1 MGRYK
6 TEAEDIAVISGKL
19 ACAKKGIAF
28 CQGQLTSAA
37 SKFKVALVGSSCE
50 ESRKIIDIE
59 GDSVDDANENG
70 SDDDSENEDSP
81 VVPNNVPDDMAETD
95 KIDVVGENIPQS
107 NMVLWKFPT
116 EVSQSTLDGR
126 NGSSACSVIALIF
139 AHVAKR
145 ELLDLQPTPL
155 LSPVWVMLLCSA
167 IRLGNKL
174 YDLCRHSLPQRFLSA
189 SEAATIVERCVS
201 VSVDAPLPVRVY
213 DDHAPT
219 TLLFQL
225 RTLCSGDRGDAA
237 VLIAN
242 EKTVLF
248 MSVGNSSI
256 VLVDTHRHGSHG
268 AVVLL
273 GHVDSLN
280 QFVHVCQNVLE
291 LQDDTYANLS
301 FVSF

>member
-1 MGRYK
+1 M
-6 TEAEDIAVISGKL
+6 
-19 ACAKKGIAF
+19 
-28 CQGQLTSAA
+28 
-37 SKFKVALVGSSCE
+37 
-50 ESRKIIDIE
+50 
-59 GDSVDDANENG
+59 
-70 SDDDSENEDSP
+70 
-81 VVPNNVPDDMAETD
+81 VPDNVPDDKAESD

-107 NMVLWKFPT
+107 NMVLWKYPT

-174 YDLCRHSLPQRFLSA
+174 YDLRRHSLRQRFLSA

-213 DDHAPT
+213 GDHAPT

-225 RTLCSGDRGDAA
+225 RVLCSALEIE
-237 VLIAN
+237 VMLP
-242 EKTVLF
+242 
-248 MSVGNSSI
+248 
-256 VLVDTHRHGSHG
+256 
-268 AVVLL
+268 
-273 GHVDSLN
+273 SL
-280 QFVHVCQNVLE
+280 
-291 LQDDTYANLS
+291 
-301 FVSF
+301 

>member
-1 MGRYK
+1 
-6 TEAEDIAVISGKL
+6 
-19 ACAKKGIAF
+19 
-28 CQGQLTSAA
+28 
-37 SKFKVALVGSSCE
+37 
-50 ESRKIIDIE
+50 
-59 GDSVDDANENG
+59 
-70 SDDDSENEDSP
+70 
-81 VVPNNVPDDMAETD
+81 
-95 KIDVVGENIPQS
+95 
-107 NMVLWKFPT
+107 
-116 EVSQSTLDGR
+116 
-126 NGSSACSVIALIF
+126 
-139 AHVAKR
+139 
-145 ELLDLQPTPL
+145 
-155 LSPVWVMLLCSA
+155 MLLCSA
-167 IRLGNKL
+167 IRLSYKL

-189 SEAATIVERCVS
+189 SEAATIVERCVI

-225 RTLCSGDRGDAA
+225 RSLCSGDRGDAA

-268 AVVLL
+268 GVVLL
-273 GHVDSLN
+273 GHLDGLN

-301 FVSF
+301 FISF

>member
-1 MGRYK
+1 M
-6 TEAEDIAVISGKL
+6 
-19 ACAKKGIAF
+19 
-28 CQGQLTSAA
+28 
-37 SKFKVALVGSSCE
+37 
-50 ESRKIIDIE
+50 
-59 GDSVDDANENG
+59 
-70 SDDDSENEDSP
+70 
-81 VVPNNVPDDMAETD
+81 VPDNVPDDKAESD
-95 KIDVVGENIPQS
+95 KKDVVEENIPQS
-107 NMVLWKFPT
+107 NMVLWKYPT

-174 YDLCRHSLPQRFLSA
+174 YDLRRHSLRQRFLSA

-213 DDHAPT
+213 GDHAPT

-225 RTLCSGDRGDAA
+225 RVLCSGDRGDGA
-237 VLIAN
+237 VLITN

-256 VLVDTHRHGSHG
+256 VFGR
-268 AVVLL
+268 
-273 GHVDSLN
+273 
-280 QFVHVCQNVLE
+280 
-291 LQDDTYANLS
+291 
-301 FVSF
+301 

>member
-37 SKFKVALVGSSCE
+37 STFKVALVGSSCE

-59 GDSVDDANENG
+59 GDTVYDASEDS

-81 VVPNNVPDDMAETD
+81 VVPDNVPDDKAESD
-95 KIDVVGENIPQS
+95 KIDVGENIPQS
-107 NMVLWKFPT
+107 NMVLWKYPT

-167 IRLGNKL
+167 IRVGNKL

-189 SEAATIVERCVS
+189 SEAGTIVERCVS
-201 VSVDAPLPVRVY
+201 VSVDAPLPLRFY

-225 RTLCSGDRGDAA
+225 RALCSGDRGDAA
-237 VLIAN
+237 VLKAN

-256 VLVDTHRHGSHG
+256 VLVDTYRHGSHG

-273 GHVDSLN
+273 GHLDC
-280 QFVHVCQNVLE
+280 FK
-291 LQDDTYANLS
+291 
-301 FVSF
+301 